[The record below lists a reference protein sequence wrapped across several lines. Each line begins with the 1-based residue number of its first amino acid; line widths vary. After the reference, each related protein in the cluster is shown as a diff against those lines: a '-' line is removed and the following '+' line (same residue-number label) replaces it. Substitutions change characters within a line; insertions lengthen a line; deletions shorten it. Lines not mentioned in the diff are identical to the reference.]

1 PYVLEPIM
9 SVELSCAQE
18 NVGDVMNVIIQRG
31 GIILGMDSKH
41 GRELVHAQAPMKKMF
56 GFSTDVRSASRGGA
70 SFTMRFS
77 HFESCA

>member
-1 PYVLEPIM
+1 
-9 SVELSCAQE
+9 
-18 NVGDVMNVIIQRG
+18 
-31 GIILGMDSKH
+31 
-41 GRELVHAQAPMKKMF
+41 LVHAQAPMKKMF